1 MGAHVRDQQSR
12 QKDRHDQGSR
22 ACEFDIGQTVWARNF
37 RDGPKWISAVVSDR
51 VGPLS
56 YLIRLRD
63 GEMWRR
69 HIDHLRSGSD
79 QPSDED
85 THKSSDFPV
94 ASGGNEMPQPQD
106 TSVATPLP
114 EETQPPDVPHSG
126 NIENGCTDQNSSDT
140 ALRSSDSRD
149 VSSAPRYPSRVRKP
163 PDRLYATVDPSS

>member
-1 MGAHVRDQQSR
+1 M
-12 QKDRHDQGSR
+12 
-22 ACEFDIGQTVWARNF
+22 WARNF

-56 YLIRLRD
+56 YLIRFD

-79 QPSDED
+79 QLSDED
-85 THKSSDFPV
+85 THESLDFPV
-94 ASGGNEMPQPQD
+94 ASGGNEMPQPRD

-114 EETQPPDVPHSG
+114 EETQPADVPHSG
-126 NIENGCTDQNSSDT
+126 NMDNRRTDQNSSDT
-140 ALRSSDSRD
+140 TFRSSDSKNL
-149 VSSAPRYPSRVRKP
+149 SSAPRYPSRVRKP